1 MVPTL
6 VVIELDGSKEI
17 EAAITREYGRNRC
30 ARHAEPIVTSATD
43 CDFQRARAG
52 TSPRLTHPGRPSIAQ

>member
-43 CDFQRARAG
+43 CDFNVLARELHRG
-52 TSPRLTHPGRPSIAQ
+52 